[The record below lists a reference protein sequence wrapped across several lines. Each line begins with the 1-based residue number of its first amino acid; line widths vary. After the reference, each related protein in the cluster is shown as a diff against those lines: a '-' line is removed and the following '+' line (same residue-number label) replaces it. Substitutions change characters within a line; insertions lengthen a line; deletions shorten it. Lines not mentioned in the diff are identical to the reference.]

1 MITQSLNNILLKE
14 TNKKQWMNDEE
25 EEIKEIYL
33 ATDGSENTTR
43 QILWE
48 AAEAFLRGNFTDTA
62 PPHPHKKNK

>member
-1 MITQSLNNILLKE
+1 
-14 TNKKQWMNDEE
+14 MNDEE

-48 AAEAFLRGNFTDTA
+48 AAEAFLRGKFTATA
-62 PPHPHKKNK
+62 PPHPPKKNK